1 MANQS
6 GQWLSL
12 REYAERFH
20 LPLSVVQKR
29 LEAGELVKK
38 RVHNLNYLWVAEGEQ
53 PAPEPAPAPRLESS
67 PPAVGASLEQG
78 APGSAQALMLR
89 TDRALGLVEKSLNTF
104 MLMHREVMVEKERLL
119 EEMKTHE
126 REKLD
131 RLRELEKL
139 LQKREQEIAD
149 LKMLAGLLED
159 QLSQARLPAAGAPAA
174 LEGRTVGDLI
184 QDQLA
189 YLMEAQMI
197 QQLTKD

>member
-29 LEAGELVKK
+29 LEAGELVKR
-38 RVHNLNYLWVAEGEQ
+38 RVHNLNYLWVAEGEL
-53 PAPEPAPAPRLESS
+53 PAPEPAPRLESS

-104 MLMHREVMVEKERLL
+104 MLMHREVMAEKERLL
-119 EEMKTHE
+119 EEMKAHE

-159 QLSQARLPAAGAPAA
+159 QLSQARLQAAGAPAA

-189 YLMEAQMI
+189 YLMEGQMI